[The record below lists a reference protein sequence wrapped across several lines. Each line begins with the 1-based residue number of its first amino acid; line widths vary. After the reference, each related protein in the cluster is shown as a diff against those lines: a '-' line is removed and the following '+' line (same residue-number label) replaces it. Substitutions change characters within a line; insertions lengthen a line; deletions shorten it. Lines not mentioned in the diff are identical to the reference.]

1 MEPFPDLGSVSDA
14 DLKQLIDDL
23 TKEELE
29 VSYRRRILH
38 GRIDLLRAELQ
49 ARLQKTG
56 GKSVLED
63 VDVDRLAAILA
74 GKAAAERGV
83 MSHATRSVSPL
94 EARRVV
100 SRSAARGRDRLS

>member
-1 MEPFPDLGSVSDA
+1 MEPFPDLGSLSDA
-14 DLKQLIDDL
+14 DLKQLIDQL

-29 VSYRRRILH
+29 LSYRRRILH

-63 VDVDRLAAILA
+63 VDVDKLAAILA
-74 GKAAAERGV
+74 VKAAPPDD
-83 MSHATRSVSPL
+83 S
-94 EARRVV
+94 
-100 SRSAARGRDRLS
+100 